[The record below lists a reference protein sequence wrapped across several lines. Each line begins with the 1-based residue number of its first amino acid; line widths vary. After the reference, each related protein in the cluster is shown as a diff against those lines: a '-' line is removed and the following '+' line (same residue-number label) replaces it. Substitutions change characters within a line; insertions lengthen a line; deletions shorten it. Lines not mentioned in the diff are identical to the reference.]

1 MTEVYFQFLTIL
13 IETYNIDLLLSMCF
27 IMKKFFKLF
36 SLFFIVTVAVLLIV
50 FHKRIILSYEIANK
64 YLTLKNHIWTTQE
77 IDIEKTSTSMDYKDV
92 VYKNTNGVPL
102 TLDVYKP
109 LKQVYKTSPVLLYV
123 HGGSFAYG
131 NKNIPEALSP
141 ILDTF
146 REQGYTIISTSYE
159 LMRNKENFN
168 KQISDIKDTIRWI
181 YKNKA
186 DYNFD
191 TDEIGVIG
199 ISSGAYL
206 SLMAGYSNDADFQD
220 DPELIKYPSKVKY
233 LIDFAGPT
241 DLSLL
246 DTSDLN
252 YDLSKIFTSI
262 KNKEDMLQKYNPIDY
277 VNSKSPNTLIIHSD
291 LDSLVPYESSKRLY
305 DKLISSK
312 ANSDLITLNSTAH
325 DLSSISN
332 DDIVAISKGLLKFI
346 IFNSPL

>member
-1 MTEVYFQFLTIL
+1 MW
-13 IETYNIDLLLSMCF
+13 F
-27 IMKKFFKLF
+27 IMKRFLKLF
-36 SLFFIVTVAVLLIV
+36 SLFFIVTTVVLLIV
-50 FHKRIILSYEIANK
+50 FHKRIILSYEIVNK
-64 YLTLKNHIWTTQE
+64 YLTLKNQIWTTQE
-77 IDIEKTSTSMDYKDV
+77 IDVEKSADSMEYRDV

-102 TLDVYKP
+102 TLDVYTP
-109 LKQVYKTSPVLLYV
+109 LKQVYKTSPVILYV

-131 NKNIPEALSP
+131 NKNIPETLTP

-168 KQISDIKDTIRWI
+168 KQVSDIKDTIRWI
-181 YKNKA
+181 YKNKT

-206 SLMAGYSNDADFQD
+206 SLMAGYSNNTDFTD
-220 DPELIKYPSKVKY
+220 DSDLSNYPSAVKY

-246 DTSDLN
+246 DTSALN

-262 KNKEDMLQKYNPIDY
+262 KNKDDLLQKYNPIDY
-277 VNSKSPNTLIIHSD
+277 VNSKSPNTLIIHSN
-291 LDSLVPYESSKRLY
+291 LDSLVPYESSKKLY
-305 DKLISSK
+305 DQLISQK
-312 ANSDLITLNSTAH
+312 ANAELITLNSTAH
-325 DLSSISN
+325 DLSSISSN
-332 DDIVAISKGLLKFI
+332 DIASISKGLLKFI

>member
-1 MTEVYFQFLTIL
+1 
-13 IETYNIDLLLSMCF
+13 
-27 IMKKFFKLF
+27 MKKFIKLF
-36 SLFFIVTVAVLLIV
+36 SLFFIVTAVVLLIV
-50 FHKRIILSYEIANK
+50 FHKRIILSYEIVNK
-64 YLTLKNHIWTTQE
+64 YLTLKNNIWTTQE
-77 IDIEKTSTSMDYKDV
+77 IDVEKSADSMEYRDV

-102 TLDVYKP
+102 TLDVYTP
-109 LKQVYKTSPVLLYV
+109 LKQVYKTSPVILYV

-131 NKNIPEALSP
+131 NKNIPEALTP

-168 KQISDIKDTIRWI
+168 KQVSDIKDTIRWI
-181 YKNKA
+181 YKNKT

-206 SLMAGYSNDADFQD
+206 SLMAGYSNNSDFTD
-220 DPELIKYPSKVKY
+220 DTDLSKYPSYVKY

-246 DTSDLN
+246 DTSALN

-262 KNKEDMLQKYNPIDY
+262 KNKDDLLQKYNPIDY
-277 VNSKSPNTLIIHSD
+277 VNSKSPNTLIIHSN
-291 LDSLVPYESSKRLY
+291 LDSLVPYESSEKLY
-305 DKLISSK
+305 NQLISQK
-312 ANSDLITLNSTAH
+312 ANAELITLNSTAH
-325 DLSSISN
+325 DLSSISG

>member
-1 MTEVYFQFLTIL
+1 
-13 IETYNIDLLLSMCF
+13 MCC
-27 IMKKFFKLF
+27 IMKKFFNIF
-36 SLFFIVTVAVLLIV
+36 SLILFITIVVLTIV
-50 FHKRIILSYEIANK
+50 FHKRIILSYQIANK
-64 YLTLKNHIWTTQE
+64 YLSLKNNIWTTQE
-77 IDIEKTSTSMDYKDV
+77 IDIEKSSNSMSYKDV
-92 VYKNTNGVPL
+92 VYKDTNGVPL
-102 TLDVYKP
+102 TLDVYTP

-131 NKNIPEALSP
+131 NKNIPDSLSP

-181 YKNKA
+181 YKNKF

-191 TDEIGVIG
+191 ADEIGVIG
-199 ISSGAYL
+199 ISSGAYI
-206 SLMAGYSNDADFQD
+206 SLMAGYSDEADFKD
-220 DPELIKYPSKVKY
+220 DPELSKYPSKVKY

-246 DTSDLN
+246 NTNDLN
-252 YDLSKIFTSI
+252 YDLSKIFSSI
-262 KNKEDMLQKYNPIDY
+262 KNKENTIQKYNPIDY
-277 VNSKSPNTLIIHSD
+277 VNSKSPNTLIIHSN
-291 LDSLVPYESSKRLY
+291 LDAMVPYESSKRLY
-305 DKLISSK
+305 DKLIDMK
-312 ANSDLITLNSTAH
+312 ANANLITLNSTAH

-332 DDIVAISKGLLKFI
+332 NDIIAISKGLLKFI

>member
-1 MTEVYFQFLTIL
+1 
-13 IETYNIDLLLSMCF
+13 
-27 IMKKFFKLF
+27 MKKFFKIF
-36 SLFFIVTVAVLLIV
+36 SLIFIITFVVLVSV
-50 FHKRIILSYEIANK
+50 FHKRIILSYEIAKK
-64 YLTLKNHIWTTQE
+64 YLTLKNHLWTTQS
-77 IDIEKTSTSMDYKDV
+77 INIKTSSNSMSYKDV

-102 TLDVYKP
+102 TLDIYAP

-123 HGGSFAYG
+123 HGGSFVYG
-131 NKNIPEALSP
+131 DKNIPDTLSP

-168 KQISDIKDTIRWI
+168 KQISDIKDTIRWV
-181 YKNKA
+181 YKNKS

-191 TDEIGVIG
+191 TDYIGVIG

-206 SLMAGYSNDADFQD
+206 SLMASYSNEADFKD
-220 DPELIKYPSKVKY
+220 DAELSRYPSKIKY

-246 DTSDLN
+246 NTNDLN
-252 YDLSKIFTSI
+252 YDLSKIFLSI
-262 KNKEDMLQKYNPIDY
+262 KNKEDMVQKFNPIDY
-277 VNSKSPNTLIIHSD
+277 VNSNNPNTLIIHSN
-291 LDSLVPYESSKRLY
+291 LDSMVPYESSKKLY
-305 DKLISSK
+305 DKLTSVK
-312 ANSDLITLNSTAH
+312 ANVDLITLNSTAH

>member
-1 MTEVYFQFLTIL
+1 MW
-13 IETYNIDLLLSMCF
+13 F
-27 IMKKFFKLF
+27 IMKRFFKLF
-36 SLFFIVTVAVLLIV
+36 SLFFIVTSVVLLIV
-50 FHKRIILSYEIANK
+50 FHKRIILSYEIVNK
-64 YLTLKNHIWTTQE
+64 YLTLKNKIWTTQE
-77 IDIEKTSTSMDYKDV
+77 IDVEKSADSMEYRDV
-92 VYKNTNGVPL
+92 VYKNTNGVSL
-102 TLDVYKP
+102 TLDVYTP
-109 LKQVYKTSPVLLYV
+109 LKQVYKTSPVILYV

-131 NKNIPEALSP
+131 NKNIPEALTP

-168 KQISDIKDTIRWI
+168 KQVSDIKDTIRWI
-181 YKNKA
+181 YKNKT

-206 SLMAGYSNDADFQD
+206 SLMAGYSNNTDFTD
-220 DPELIKYPSKVKY
+220 DSDLSKYPSDVKY

-246 DTSDLN
+246 DTSALN

-262 KNKEDMLQKYNPIDY
+262 KNKDDLLQKYNPIDY
-277 VNSKSPNTLIIHSD
+277 VNSKSPNTLIIHSN
-291 LDSLVPYESSKRLY
+291 LDSLVPYESSKKLY
-305 DKLISSK
+305 NQLISQR
-312 ANSDLITLNSTAH
+312 ANAELITLNSTAH
-325 DLSSISN
+325 DLSSISS
-332 DDIVAISKGLLKFI
+332 DDIAAISKGLLKFI

>member
-1 MTEVYFQFLTIL
+1 
-13 IETYNIDLLLSMCF
+13 
-27 IMKKFFKLF
+27 MKKFFKIF
-36 SLFFIVTVAVLLIV
+36 SLIFIITFVVLVSV
-50 FHKRIILSYEIANK
+50 FHKRIILSYEIAKK
-64 YLTLKNHIWTTQE
+64 YLTLKNHLWTTQA
-77 IDIEKTSTSMDYKDV
+77 INIKTSSNSMSYKDV

-102 TLDVYKP
+102 TLDIYAP

-123 HGGSFAYG
+123 HGGSFVYG
-131 NKNIPEALSP
+131 DKNIPDTLSP

-168 KQISDIKDTIRWI
+168 KQISDIKDTIRWV
-181 YKNKA
+181 YKNKS

-191 TDEIGVIG
+191 TDYIGVIG

-206 SLMAGYSNDADFQD
+206 SLMASYSNEADFKD
-220 DPELIKYPSKVKY
+220 DAELSRYPSKVKY

-246 DTSDLN
+246 NTNDLN
-252 YDLSKIFTSI
+252 YDLSKIFLSI
-262 KNKEDMLQKYNPIDY
+262 KNKEDMVQKFNPIDY
-277 VNSKSPNTLIIHSD
+277 VNSNNPNTLIIHSN
-291 LDSLVPYESSKRLY
+291 LDSMVPYESSKKLY
-305 DKLISSK
+305 DKLTSVK
-312 ANSDLITLNSTAH
+312 ANVDLITLNSTAH